1 VTARSAT
8 PSSAADG
15 EDADGPRV
23 GRLRAAVYGTV
34 IAMSVLA
41 YLGDHEPGPGV
52 AAVTVAGTG
61 VVIFLAEAYAEVMA
75 LALIRSVRPAAR
87 EARAAVGESSF
98 AALPGLVAALVLGLT
113 AVLRLDVAI
122 RIDVTLWLGVAA
134 LAVLSA
140 LAGWVTH
147 RRPLVRVGWT
157 LASLVVGTAIV
168 LLKAALH

>member
-1 VTARSAT
+1 MPELPGRASDH
-8 PSSAADG
+8 AD
-15 EDADGPRV
+15 EPRV
-23 GRLRAAVYGTV
+23 GRLRAGVYGTV

-75 LALIRSVRPAAR
+75 LALIRSVRPVAR

-98 AALPGLVAALVLGLT
+98 AALPGVVAALVLGLT
-113 AVLRLDVAI
+113 ALLRLDVAI
-122 RIDVTLWLGVAA
+122 RIDITMWVGVLA

-140 LAGWVTH
+140 LAGWATH
-147 RRPLVRVGWT
+147 QRPVVRLGWT
-157 LASLVVGTAIV
+157 LASLVVGTVII

>member
-1 VTARSAT
+1 VTAGPAE
-8 PSSAADG
+8 SSSPASDHAD
-15 EDADGPRV
+15 EPRV

-34 IAMSVLA
+34 LAMSVLA

-61 VVIFLAEAYAEVMA
+61 IVIFLAEAYAEVMA
-75 LALIRSVRPAAR
+75 LALIRSVRPR
-87 EARAAVGESSF
+87 SPEVRAAVGESSF

-113 AVLRLDVAI
+113 AVLQLDVAL
-122 RIDVTLWLGVAA
+122 RIDVTLWLGVAS

-147 RRPLVRVGWT
+147 RRPVVRLGWT

-168 LLKAALH
+168 VLKAALH